1 MLGTLNGKQWL
12 PIAKTY
18 RGNLPRQVD
27 RRHQRGI
34 QPTQA
39 MSNRPALSL
48 NSFCAAIFAVHVLAA
63 CGCAESEVE
72 RRESTV
78 VPASRAVQETSLLAA
93 AEPFH
98 TWKYLVI
105 HHTATNSGSVERI
118 HQEHR
123 QRRDSAG
130 NPWKGIGYHF
140 LIGNG
145 HGMGDG
151 EVQSTFRWHQQI
163 GGAHAGNRQ
172 FNNFGIGICLVGN
185 FEQNGPTS
193 AQVKAVGE
201 LIGRLKHEFGITE
214 KQILKHGDLKATA
227 CPGRLFPFRKI
238 ASIPPAGLQL
248 VDGKTRSRFS
258 RVEPGRMEGI
268 NNVAAIQRSRSEQ
281 RSTRKSQR
289 DERGSE

>member
-1 MLGTLNGKQWL
+1 
-12 PIAKTY
+12 
-18 RGNLPRQVD
+18 
-27 RRHQRGI
+27 
-34 QPTQA
+34 
-39 MSNRPALSL
+39 MSNRLILTLDSR
-48 NSFCAAIFAVHVLAA
+48 CAAIFAMHVLAA
-63 CGCAESEVE
+63 CGCAESKIE
-72 RRESTV
+72 RQDNTV
-78 VPASRAVQETSLLAA
+78 IPASQAAQESSYLAA
-93 AEPFH
+93 AMPFH

-105 HHTATNSGSVERI
+105 HHTATTSGSVESI
-118 HQEHR
+118 HSEHL

-151 EVQSTFRWHQQI
+151 EIQPTFRWQQQI

-193 AQVKAVGE
+193 AQVKSVGE
-201 LIGRLKHEFGITE
+201 LIARLKQEFGITE

-238 ASIPPAGLQL
+238 ATIPPAGLQL
-248 VDGKTRSRFS
+248 VEGKTRSRFS
-258 RVEPGRMEGI
+258 KVEPGRMEGI
-268 NNVAAIQRSRSEQ
+268 KNVAAIQRSRTAK
-281 RSTRKSQR
+281 RSPGKSQS
-289 DERGSE
+289 DERGAE